1 MLIGIA
7 FLLEKVEEQVFEIN
21 ELINKGKL
29 GR

>member
-7 FLLEKVEEQVFEIN
+7 FLLEKMGEQVFEIN